1 MNILKAQQ
9 FDKPFLNE
17 LFSAAYLMKLTNK
30 IPELPIERPVM
41 ASLFYEP
48 STRTRFSF
56 EAAMIKLGGSV
67 LSTENAEQF
76 SSAAKGEILED
87 TIRVVSEYSDVIV
100 LRHSDEGSAERAA
113 SVSSIPIINAG
124 DGAGQ
129 HPTQA
134 LIDLYTIEDECGG
147 IDGKRIALIGDLSH
161 GRTIHSLAYLL
172 TKYNIGH
179 IYLVAPK
186 FVQMKPELISHF
198 DEHGI
203 SWSTCHRLKDIASE
217 VDVFYQTRLQ
227 KERFRSET
235 FEIIEKYQKIAHR
248 FKIDGS
254 VLELMKPDAKI
265 LHPLPRLGEIAIEVD
280 SDPRAAYF
288 RQAQNGLYIRM
299 ALLQRVLQREY
310 LI

>member
-100 LRHSDEGSAERAA
+100 MKYGCLVCSRTVLARWGGSAAGA
-113 SVSSIPIINAG
+113 S
-124 DGAGQ
+124 
-129 HPTQA
+129 H
-134 LIDLYTIEDECGG
+134 
-147 IDGKRIALIGDLSH
+147 SH
-161 GRTIHSLAYLL
+161 LR
-172 TKYNIGH
+172 
-179 IYLVAPK
+179 
-186 FVQMKPELISHF
+186 
-198 DEHGI
+198 
-203 SWSTCHRLKDIASE
+203 
-217 VDVFYQTRLQ
+217 
-227 KERFRSET
+227 
-235 FEIIEKYQKIAHR
+235 
-248 FKIDGS
+248 
-254 VLELMKPDAKI
+254 
-265 LHPLPRLGEIAIEVD
+265 
-280 SDPRAAYF
+280 
-288 RQAQNGLYIRM
+288 
-299 ALLQRVLQREY
+299 
-310 LI
+310 